1 MWRCHSPPEEVGH
14 IEEEYAFMDIWN
26 AGLPPE
32 YVETGSLL
40 SISSTEDDMCY
51 LDCMAEETLRTVGT
65 NKPISPTVEASAS
78 IFNRRKGGS
87 YIPAERQ
94 HLFKIL
100 PFTDSACLPR
110 GEDLLVGFLC

>member
-1 MWRCHSPPEEVGH
+1 
-14 IEEEYAFMDIWN
+14 MDIWN

-40 SISSTEDDMCY
+40 SISSTEDMCC

-65 NKPISPTVEASAS
+65 NKPISPTVEANAS

-100 PFTDSACLPR
+100 SLTGTACLPR
-110 GEDLLVGFLC
+110 EDLLVGFLC